1 MAEVRLQE
9 YIQQVDGMVEKG
21 QYDEA
26 IAHLRH
32 ILQHHPKFLLAYR
45 LLGKILL
52 ETGQDDAAEE
62 MFLRVLSGDPED
74 FVARVGMSVIH
85 DRRGDLQRA
94 IWHMERAFELAPEN
108 DVIQEELRRLYG
120 RRDGVVPP
128 RVMLTRG
135 ALARLY
141 ARGGLF
147 SRAVETFRSLLAEEP
162 ERVDLR
168 VALAEAL
175 WNDGQRVQA
184 EDVCLRVLDELPYCL
199 KANLILG
206 EIWTRSGREEA
217 QVHLRRVEAVD
228 PENARAVEILGDASP
243 LSPREVRLPFL
254 EYGVPEVPV
263 ARPGVGVAVPEE
275 RALVDLER
283 AAEIQIEIPAW
294 LEEIG
299 LGEEGAPAVV
309 EEEGIAVPAWLMP
322 EEAAPEVP
330 EAPAPAEIPEWLRE
344 VAPPEV
350 RAPEAP
356 VPAEIPEW
364 LRELAPPEVVAPEV
378 PEEEELPEWLRGMPM
393 PEMPGEEELPE
404 WLREMPMP
412 EAPGVEERPEWMEEA
427 VPPEAAV
434 PELEVPEWL
443 EEVVPP
449 EVPRAEVPPAEP
461 GMFGWTAFGP
471 EVEILQPPLPVEETP
486 PPEQP
491 FGWTAF
497 GEEVVA
503 PEAPAWREPEF
514 PAAEMAPPPTVPPEA
529 APPPEVAPPP
539 VRPPEV
545 VPPAP
550 ARPKVVPPAP
560 PTAEALASVDALRAY
575 VRSHPRDHEARLNLA
590 RAFWQAGLYADSLE
604 AYSRLLKAG
613 RLLDEV
619 LADMEAHVAERPN
632 DPAVRRVLGD
642 AYMRADRLADALA
655 AYREAL
661 ELLE

>member
-1 MAEVRLQE
+1 VPA
-9 YIQQVDGMVEKG
+9 
-21 QYDEA
+21 
-26 IAHLRH
+26 
-32 ILQHHPKFLLAYR
+32 
-45 LLGKILL
+45 
-52 ETGQDDAAEE
+52 
-62 MFLRVLSGDPED
+62 
-74 FVARVGMSVIH
+74 
-85 DRRGDLQRA
+85 
-94 IWHMERAFELAPEN
+94 APEA
-108 DVIQEELRRLYG
+108 
-120 RRDGVVPP
+120 PAP
-128 RVMLTRG
+128 
-135 ALARLY
+135 
-141 ARGGLF
+141 
-147 SRAVETFRSLLAEEP
+147 
-162 ERVDLR
+162 
-168 VALAEAL
+168 
-175 WNDGQRVQA
+175 
-184 EDVCLRVLDELPYCL
+184 
-199 KANLILG
+199 
-206 EIWTRSGREEA
+206 
-217 QVHLRRVEAVD
+217 EAV
-228 PENARAVEILGDASP
+228 PS
-243 LSPREVRLPFL
+243 
-254 EYGVPEVPV
+254 
-263 ARPGVGVAVPEE
+263 
-275 RALVDLER
+275 
-283 AAEIQIEIPAW
+283 W
-294 LEEIG
+294 LEEGG
-299 LGEEGAPAVV
+299 LPEGEEAL
-309 EEEGIAVPAWLMP
+309 AWLASLAAGREAELRAAAEAEAEARMAEIMGREVTP
-322 EEAAPEVP
+322 PAAAPEVP
-330 EAPAPAEIPEWLRE
+330 EVPAAPEAPAPVEIPEWLRE
-344 VAPPEV
+344 AAPPEV

-364 LRELAPPEVVAPEV
+364 LRGLAPPEVVAPEV

-393 PEMPGEEELPE
+393 PEM
-404 WLREMPMP
+404 
-412 EAPGVEERPEWMEEA
+412 PGVEERPEWMEEA

-461 GMFGWTAFGP
+461 EMFGWTAFGP

-514 PAAEMAPPPTVPPEA
+514 PAAEVAPPPTVPPEA

-539 VRPPEV
+539 VRPPE
-545 VPPAP
+545 
-550 ARPKVVPPAP
+550 VVPPAP

-590 RAFWQAGLYADSLE
+590 RALWQAGLYADSLE